1 MTTLTGIQIE
11 GNLIAL
17 DLTIDIVSRDF
28 KGQLPENFGLSSSQ
42 KLEDE
47 IAFAWGEAKDLW
59 NIFKRRLGR
68 DETETATS
76 ITREYWAIPLLKLLG
91 YNPIYQPKAEIIE
104 EKTC

>member
-42 KLEDE
+42 
-47 IAFAWGEAKDLW
+47 
-59 NIFKRRLGR
+59 
-68 DETETATS
+68 
-76 ITREYWAIPLLKLLG
+76 
-91 YNPIYQPKAEIIE
+91 
-104 EKTC
+104 